1 MRIIHR
7 SYHSSFFAAVLVAA
21 LLLAPLKAKDL
32 SFREPQAAAIP
43 LRTFKITDFGAVGDG
58 AAMNTKAFRAAIE
71 ACAKAGGGRVIVP
84 AGTFLTGPFE
94 LASRMALVVEKGA
107 VIQATDK
114 FADFGLPDPL
124 PAVQSEI
131 DAFRKQLR
139 PFISGV
145 KLEDVAIIGEGIIDG
160 AGANWWAMSDK
171 AAERATQL
179 VKLPKA
185 GEPGEPAKPGEP
197 PPAVQK
203 PLYVPRPHLIV
214 LRDCARVQIKG
225 VTLRNSPMFHF
236 VPHHCREVLVE
247 NVTIFSPADAP
258 NTDGIDPANSRE
270 VLIRRCTIDTGD
282 DNIALKGGG
291 VGGEPTE
298 NVTVTDCKFLHGHGV
313 SIGSETEAGVR
324 NFLVQHCTF
333 ENTGTALRIK
343 SDRTRGGSI
352 ENVTYRDIT
361 MKNVEA
367 VITIS
372 LFYDDKKAAARPEL
386 KAVTEAT
393 PKVRGIHFLNITCE
407 GTTKKA
413 GEIAGLPESPAAD
426 ITLENVR
433 ITGAAGPFTQ
443 QDVKNLRFLN
453 VDVQTVTPTTETK
466 PAP

>member
-1 MRIIHR
+1 MRHPL
-7 SYHSSFFAAVLVAA
+7 SHLFAAAFAAA
-21 LLLAPLKAKDL
+21 LLLSPLKAKDL

-43 LRTFKITDFGAVGDG
+43 QRTFKITAFGAVGDG
-58 AAMNTKAFRAAIE
+58 AVMNTEAFRATVQ

-84 AGTFLTGPFE
+84 AGTFLTGPIE
-94 LASRMALVVEKGA
+94 LASRTALVLEKGA
-107 VIQATDK
+107 VIQASDK

-131 DAFRKQLR
+131 DASRKQLR

-145 KLEDVAIIGEGIIDG
+145 KLEDVAIVGEGVIDG

-171 AAERATQL
+171 TAERSIAAAKLAKAAEPAD
-179 VKLPKA
+179 
-185 GEPGEPAKPGEP
+185 PAKPGEP
-197 PPAVQK
+197 TPAVKK

-225 VTLRNSPMFHF
+225 VTLRNSPMFHL

-247 NVTIFSPADAP
+247 DVTIFSPADAP
-258 NTDGIDPANSRE
+258 NTDGIDPANSRD
-270 VLIRRCTIDTGD
+270 VLIRRCTNDTGD

-298 NVTVTDCKFLHGHGV
+298 NVTVTDSAFLHGHGV

-324 NFLVQHCTF
+324 NFLVQRCSF

-343 SDRTRGGSI
+343 SDRTRGGII
-352 ENVTYRDIT
+352 ENVTYRDIK
-361 MKNVEA
+361 MKNVDA
-367 VITIS
+367 AITIS
-372 LFYDDKKAAARPEL
+372 LFYDDRKAALKPEP

-393 PKVRGIHFLNITCE
+393 PKVRDIHFLNITCN
-407 GTTKKA
+407 GATKKA
-413 GEIAGLPESPAAD
+413 GEIVGLPESPATD

-443 QDVKNLRFLN
+443 QDTKNLRFLN
-453 VDVQTVTPTTETK
+453 VDVQTTPT
-466 PAP
+466 P

>member
-1 MRIIHR
+1 MS
-7 SYHSSFFAAVLVAA
+7 SYVAA
-21 LLLAPLKAKDL
+21 TLLLSPLEAKEL

-43 LRTFKITDFGAVGDG
+43 QRAFMITDFGAVGDG
-58 AAMNTKAFRAAIE
+58 AAMNTEAFHAAIE
-71 ACAKAGGGRVIVP
+71 ACANAGGGRVIVP
-84 AGTFLTGPFE
+84 AGTFRTGPIE
-94 LASRMALVVEKGA
+94 LASRTALVLEKGA
-107 VIQATDK
+107 VIQASDK

-124 PAVQSEI
+124 PAGQSEI

-145 KLEDVAIIGEGIIDG
+145 KLEDVAILGEGSIDG
-160 AGANWWAMSDK
+160 AGANWWARSDK
-171 AAERATQL
+171 AAERAVAAARL
-179 VKLPKA
+179 A
-185 GEPGEPAKPGEP
+185 RAAEPGEPARPGEP
-197 PPAVQK
+197 AVETK

-225 VTLRNSPMFHF
+225 VTLRNSPMFHL

-247 NVTIFSPADAP
+247 DVTIFSPADAP
-258 NTDGIDPANSRE
+258 NTDGIDPANSRD

-291 VGGEPTE
+291 IGGEPTE
-298 NVTVTDCKFLHGHGV
+298 NVTVTDSTFRHGHGV

-324 NFLVQHCTF
+324 NFLVQRCTF

-343 SDRTRGGSI
+343 SDRTRGGVI

-361 MKNVEA
+361 IKNVEA
-367 VITIS
+367 AITIS
-372 LFYDDKKAAARPEL
+372 LFYDDRKAALKPEP

-393 PKVRGIHFLNITCE
+393 PMVRDIHFLNITCD

-413 GEIAGLPESPAAD
+413 GEILGLPESPATD

-443 QDVKNLRFLN
+443 QDTKNLRFLN
-453 VDVQTVTPTTETK
+453 VDVQTVTPTPETK
-466 PAP
+466 PVP